1 LPDIQQIYT
10 ANRNTISFLPHLVE
24 DNLGITL
31 QIRGGFALGGRVG
44 GALGGAAQLAVV
56 VAQLAIVAALGKKKL
71 IV

>member
-1 LPDIQQIYT
+1 
-10 ANRNTISFLPHLVE
+10 VE

-31 QIRGGFALGGRVG
+31 QIRGGFALGGTGG

-56 VAQLAIVAALGKKKL
+56 AALGKKKV